1 MKKNIFALCITLSSL
16 LSPLSSL
23 KINAD
28 EGMWTLYNLPSQV
41 FAQMQQEGFSLP
53 STALYSDA
61 NAIKN
66 CVVNFSGYCS
76 GVVVSPDGL
85 VFTNHHCGFE
95 AIRSHSTVEH
105 DYMLNGF
112 YAKSYEEELPN
123 ENMFVSFMRSQEDIT
138 DKLWAEAK
146 KRNIADSEWT
156 PLIDSLQQAM
166 NDSVKLIDKSLHVEI
181 DPFYEGNSYFATV
194 YQMFRDLRLVF
205 TIPKSMGKFGGDTDN
220 WMWPRQ
226 TCDFSVF
233 RIYAD
238 PKTNG
243 PAEYSKDNV
252 PYHPASWAPVSTE
265 GYKDGDFS
273 MTVGYPGS
281 TSRYLSSYGIR
292 EMRDAENATRVQV
305 RGLKQE
311 IMKRHMDASEA
322 VRIKYDSK
330 YAQSANYWKNSM
342 GMNKCID
349 SIGIIQQKQAY
360 ENRIRAYQDSTGYL
374 KGQLDFAVL
383 EKLYQKRFELMRA
396 YYYYRETFGR
406 TNELVTRAMRA
417 NNGGLELKGPMEK
430 PRKQYFIFDDNSTE
444 WDEALDKEV
453 LIALMKNYREKIPSK
468 YWPDFY
474 TKTVDRKFRGDFK
487 KYVDWLYDK
496 SILMKKGKKIYP
508 NKKKYLKDPGIQM
521 GIDLGALSLG
531 TYMDELTE
539 ISESI
544 NAQEKMLCAAKLRM
558 EEDQPHYS
566 DANFTMRLSYG
577 QVGEYLLNGQPSGYY
592 TTAES
597 LVDKMKKGDFIEDY
611 KAEPIMHELLSA
623 KDFSPYTD
631 QTTGKMQLCFLT
643 NNDITGGNSGS
654 PMFDGKGRLI
664 GLAFDGNWDSLSS
677 DIFFDSK
684 LARCIGVDIRFVLF
698 MMDRWGHADRL
709 LHEIFKK

>member
-112 YAKSYEEELPN
+112 FAKSYEEELPN

-349 SIGIIQQKQAY
+349 SIGIIQQKQSY

-374 KGQLDFAVL
+374 KGQLDFALL

-453 LIALMKNYREKIPSK
+453 LIALMKNYREKVPSK

-539 ISESI
+539 ISESV

-709 LHEIFKK
+709 LHEILKK